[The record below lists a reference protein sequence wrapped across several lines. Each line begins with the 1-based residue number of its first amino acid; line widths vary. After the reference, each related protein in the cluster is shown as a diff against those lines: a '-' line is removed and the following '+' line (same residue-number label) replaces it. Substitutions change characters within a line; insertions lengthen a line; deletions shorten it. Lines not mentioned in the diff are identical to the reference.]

1 MHKLPTWAVWSIIPA
16 TVVLVPVV
24 AFLTAIAIAMLLGAL
39 KEAGVPTLVAL
50 AEAGVIGC
58 LLVRK
63 RRVQPARSVRAETS
77 ASIVKLHRG
86 DAASAGSR

>member
-58 LLVRK
+58 LLVHNGGYSRLAASERK
-63 RRVQPARSVRAETS
+63 RAPV
-77 ASIVKLHRG
+77 
-86 DAASAGSR
+86 